1 MAIDKDFVDFFFEM
15 IKTEQFN
22 QYTLTDSKFEVIV
35 LSSQMFQGLTV
46 FEGEVSRDPFLTID
60 AIYIN
65 RFLHKTQ

>member
-1 MAIDKDFVDFFFEM
+1 M

-65 RFLHKTQ
+65 RFYIRPSSRILKNFTTG